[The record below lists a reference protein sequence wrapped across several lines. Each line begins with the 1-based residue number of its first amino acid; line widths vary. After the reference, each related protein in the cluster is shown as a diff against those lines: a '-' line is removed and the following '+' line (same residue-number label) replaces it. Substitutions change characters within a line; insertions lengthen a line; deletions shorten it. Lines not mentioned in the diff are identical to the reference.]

1 MRPTSNAQHDQRYK
15 SDADEQRYERDG
27 VVFEPM
33 PITGKHDVL
42 SLFQMDYENRS
53 AVAHPK
59 LRRMG
64 LLLARLLSENQA
76 KILELLN
83 RKKF

>member
-1 MRPTSNAQHDQRYK
+1 
-15 SDADEQRYERDG
+15 
-27 VVFEPM
+27 M

-42 SLFQMDYENRS
+42 SLFQMDHENRS

>member
-1 MRPTSNAQHDQRYK
+1 
-15 SDADEQRYERDG
+15 
-27 VVFEPM
+27 M

>member
-1 MRPTSNAQHDQRYK
+1 MPNTINATN
-15 SDADEQRYERDG
+15 
-27 VVFEPM
+27 PM
-33 PITGKHDVL
+33 PTNSATSATGSYSSQCRLPESMIVS
-42 SLFQMDYENRS
+42 SLLQMDCENRS